1 MGSGVVLDLTIV
13 IVNWNTS
20 ELLFQCLNSIYST
33 STRFSFEVIVVDN
46 GSRDDSVS
54 MLENKFPA
62 VILIKNA
69 QNFGFAHANNQGL
82 SIARGR
88 YFLLL
93 NSDTIV
99 LPNVFDMLVQTAD
112 EHPELGAVGPEILN
126 LDGTVQE
133 SWASFP
139 SLLSELL
146 GRNFRVRQPVAD
158 VPCAYDVDWIMGAC
172 MLVRTQTVAD
182 VGMLDDDYFFYAEE
196 MDWCFRIK
204 KHNWKIWYITN
215 AQIYHLGGGSSHRS
229 SLPQLCLLYKGKL
242 LYFRKHHGKLKT
254 FLLRYGFALGNAL
267 GVARRIVFFNWIG
280 RKIALQRIMDQSKL
294 VWYLLRDR
302 YPNLTAS
309 PSIDRA
315 S

>member
-1 MGSGVVLDLTIV
+1 MGSGVILDLTIV

-82 SIARGR
+82 PIARGR

-139 SLLSELL
+139 SILS
-146 GRNFRVRQPVAD
+146 
-158 VPCAYDVDWIMGAC
+158 
-172 MLVRTQTVAD
+172 
-182 VGMLDDDYFFYAEE
+182 
-196 MDWCFRIK
+196 
-204 KHNWKIWYITN
+204 
-215 AQIYHLGGGSSHRS
+215 
-229 SLPQLCLLYKGKL
+229 
-242 LYFRKHHGKLKT
+242 
-254 FLLRYGFALGNAL
+254 
-267 GVARRIVFFNWIG
+267 
-280 RKIALQRIMDQSKL
+280 
-294 VWYLLRDR
+294 
-302 YPNLTAS
+302 
-309 PSIDRA
+309 
-315 S
+315 